1 MTREG
6 SMLLSRVAESVYWAG
21 RYLERAEAT
30 ARLVHVHT
38 ELFLDLPKAAGVN
51 WAPLLAVTGSGQT
64 FHDLHTGASEEEV
77 VEFLA
82 TGSENHGSIVSS
94 IARSHANLRVTQAIL
109 PSEAWGVLHRLHL
122 WAGRTRNRAVDRR
135 TRLAWM
141 DQLIRQCQLF
151 SGLLEGTMS
160 HDETYSFLVIGR
172 DLERADMTTRVL
184 DVQAGMLIARSE
196 GANPYA
202 DLMWM
207 AVLRSLGALQMFRR
221 VAGPMV
227 SGPATLGFLLR
238 DLQFPR
244 SVERC
249 LVEISRAL
257 LELCRHDEPMA
268 SSAEVQQL
276 LERADFGTLGADR
289 ASAAALHEYA
299 DGLQLGLGRLHELLV
314 STYFQMEPSSS
325 TALMP
330 I

>member
-1 MTREG
+1 MTSDG

-38 ELFLDLPKAAGVN
+38 QLFLDLPKAAGVD
-51 WAPLLAVTGSGQT
+51 WAPLLAVTGSGQA
-64 FHDLHTGASEEEV
+64 FHDHHSRASEEEV
-77 VEFLA
+77 VGFLA
-82 TGSENHGSIVSS
+82 TRSENQNSVVSS
-94 IARSHANLRVTQAIL
+94 IARAHANLRVTQAIL
-109 PSEAWGVLHRLHL
+109 PSEAWGVLNRLHL
-122 WAGRTRNRAVDRR
+122 WASRTRHRAVDRR
-135 TRLAWM
+135 TRLGWM
-141 DQLIRQCQLF
+141 DQLIRRCQLF

-160 HDETYSFLVIGR
+160 HDDTYAFMVIGR

-184 DVQAGMLIARSE
+184 DVQAGMLLARSD

-207 AVLRSLGALQMFRR
+207 GVLRSLSALQMFRR
-221 VAGPMV
+221 IAGPMV
-227 SGPATLGFLLR
+227 SGPATLSFLLR

-257 LELCRHDEPMA
+257 LELCRHDDPMA
-268 SSAEVQQL
+268 GSAELQQL
-276 LERADFGTLGADR
+276 LERADLGTLGAGR
-289 ASAAALHEYA
+289 TSAAALHEYA
-299 DGLQLGLGRLHELLV
+299 DRLQQGFGRLHDLLV
-314 STYFQMEPSSS
+314 STYFQMEPS
-325 TALMP
+325 TATVLLP